1 MQKNEKK
8 SKSCLWIVLAVL
20 NVVGIGFPLNYY
32 FQTDC
37 TVIQQ
42 LKIQRRTLVS
52 MCRCYRSYALLWP
65 LSAFS
70 LASLTRN
77 APAEIGKL
85 IPIQVVQLQQLNCE
99 LPVLSIRCDGLIR
112 YLGLS
117 KPAITIA
124 GQGWYP
130 KVYEITASPVHKLT
144 LWVSPEG
151 LLLAAERPSLP
162 DARMELVRFTKFAN
176 F

>member
-1 MQKNEKK
+1 MFVDRACSVE
-8 SKSCLWIVLAVL
+8 
-20 NVVGIGFPLNYY
+20 
-32 FQTDC
+32 
-37 TVIQQ
+37 
-42 LKIQRRTLVS
+42 RRRNWVS
-52 MCRCYRSYALLWP
+52 PELLLPNRLHCDSTAKDPAQDVSVDVPMDRSYALLWP

-124 GQGWYP
+124 GQ
-130 KVYEITASPVHKLT
+130 L
-144 LWVSPEG
+144 SPEG

-162 DARMELVRFTKFAN
+162 DARIE
-176 F
+176 